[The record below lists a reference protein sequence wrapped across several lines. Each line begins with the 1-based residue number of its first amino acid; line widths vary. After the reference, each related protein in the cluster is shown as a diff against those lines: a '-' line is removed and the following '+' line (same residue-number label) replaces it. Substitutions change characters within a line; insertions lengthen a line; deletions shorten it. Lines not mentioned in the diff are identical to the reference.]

1 MGEGTYIKASIANRT
16 KCTLKGKDWNA
27 KWGKKVDGLYDVK
40 PQKEVLAF
48 EFSGR
53 EQSPSG
59 TQGSCEYEIYDE
71 HGKDTDSY
79 LNITWDIPLPFYKS
93 NSFNAVISGKQSQEL
108 ECKLHDKGS
117 NEVEVIITVE
127 YKLKT

>member
-1 MGEGTYIKASIANRT
+1 M
-16 KCTLKGKDWNA
+16 
-27 KWGKKVDGLYDVK
+27 
-40 PQKEVLAF
+40 
-48 EFSGR
+48 FSGR

-79 LNITWDIPLPFYKS
+79 LNITWDIPLPFYKG
-93 NSFNAVISGKQSQEL
+93 NSFNVVISGKQSQEL